1 MREDGGFNHN
11 ATLASVAQ
19 QVEQKTEN
27 LRVGSSILSGGTIW
41 TLSSVGE
48 SSRLITDRSQVRVLH
63 GPPKN
68 IFDISNKKERRI
80 VMMYLFYMAR
90 GPG

>member
-27 LRVGSSILSGGTIW
+27 LRVGSSILSGGTIAD
-41 TLSSVGE
+41 S
-48 SSRLITDRSQVRVLH
+48 
-63 GPPKN
+63 
-68 IFDISNKKERRI
+68 
-80 VMMYLFYMAR
+80 YC
-90 GPG
+90 